1 MMELKLKL
9 PPFEVDPDNPF
20 ENDKFFE
27 GTRKMRETEV
37 LNLTGVIKTNASPLV
52 MAVNSS
58 WGTGKTAFIKMW
70 MAHLNKAE
78 QAHVCALRFNAWE
91 TDFVADPFVP
101 FLAEMEKTVSPKP
114 EQKAKWDEIKK
125 EGIKLLPRLIG
136 AGVSAGIGGIPNL
149 ACISGVSGTIAEK
162 IAEASAKNA
171 VQSCNN
177 QADAVKK
184 FKGALRGYI
193 KSSGQRVVIFVDELD
208 RCRPDYAVKV
218 LERIK
223 HLFEVNGLMF
233 VLAIDREQLQHSIRG
248 LYGAGLDANNYLRR
262 FIDFDYTIKEPARS
276 EYWKVLLDEL
286 GTNAFL
292 KKHKGRFA
300 DENMFNPLPLLGE
313 VYRFSLRDIEQFMLR
328 LNLVLSTVEGEVAF
342 PEFLA
347 FLMVLR
353 ERDSRQLAAYL
364 NGDAS
369 KGTVSYWENKLTDAN
384 IKFADTEDKSM
395 FAAGYI
401 TACLILAK
409 HSGRTKYAA
418 DKFKEYD
425 QKAGDEGLSP
435 EERSYVSG
443 VTRCMTACR
452 EEGLNVKGMLE
463 NYVRKIG
470 LLDQLNQGA
479 AAAES
484 GDWE

>member
-27 GTRKMRETEV
+27 GTRKMRETEA
-37 LNLTGVIKTNASPLV
+37 LNLTRVIKTNASPLV

-58 WGTGKTAFIKMW
+58 WGTGKTAFIQMW

-125 EGIKLLPRLIG
+125 AGIELLPRLVG

-162 IAEASAKNA
+162 IAEVSAKNA

-184 FKGALRGYI
+184 FKDALRDYI

-328 LNLVLSTVEGEVAF
+328 LNLVLSTVEREVAF

-353 ERDSRQLAAYL
+353 ERGREQLAAYL
-364 NGDAS
+364 SGDTS
-369 KGTVSYWENKLTDAN
+369 EEMVSYWEETLTKAN
-384 IKFADTEDKSM
+384 IKFADTEDNSM

-409 HSGRTKYAA
+409 HSSRTKYAA

-425 QKAGDEGLSP
+425 QKAEDEGLSS
-435 EERSYVSG
+435 EKKSYVDG
-443 VTRCMTACR
+443 VMRCMTACR
-452 EEGLNVKGMLE
+452 EEGLNVKVMLA

-479 AAAES
+479 TATEG